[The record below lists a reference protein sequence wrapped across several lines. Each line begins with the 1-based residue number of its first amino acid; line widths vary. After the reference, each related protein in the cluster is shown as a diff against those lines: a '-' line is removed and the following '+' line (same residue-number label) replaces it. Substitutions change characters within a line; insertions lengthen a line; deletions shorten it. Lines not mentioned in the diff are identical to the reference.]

1 MYSRV
6 SNNINISGGT
16 FGGNV
21 EGGAGATDNIIKITG
36 GTFSPSTQGNS
47 GGDALGS
54 ASNAIYAGV
63 SDASTLNK
71 STNGTVILQNLNDR
85 NSFLSTFT
93 EGNNG
98 VSGIIFGSNVTGT
111 SDLKSEKVNGTYN
124 GGFKDF
130 NNVNIDAASNVKLN
144 GNSYYADD
152 WPVDGTLDTQQK
164 ILHAYHQKLQYL
176 KM

>member
-1 MYSRV
+1 MAEYALIDFSCPKFPQVLIDFDVLFATKYGSIYLIIV
-6 SNNINISGGT
+6 SIFMHNINDG
-16 FGGNV
+16 
-21 EGGAGATDNIIKITG
+21 
-36 GTFSPSTQGNS
+36 
-47 GGDALGS
+47 
-54 ASNAIYAGV
+54 
-63 SDASTLNK
+63 
-71 STNGTVILQNLNDR
+71 

-111 SDLKSEKVNGTYN
+111 SDLKFEKVNGTYN

-130 NNVNIDAASNVKLN
+130 NNVNRDAASNVKLN

>member
-21 EGGAGATDNIIKITG
+21 EGGAGATENIIKITG

-98 VSGIIFGSNVTGT
+98 VSGIICQTIFTVT
-111 SDLKSEKVNGTYN
+111 S
-124 GGFKDF
+124 
-130 NNVNIDAASNVKLN
+130 
-144 GNSYYADD
+144 
-152 WPVDGTLDTQQK
+152 
-164 ILHAYHQKLQYL
+164 
-176 KM
+176 